1 MPNRRR
7 GLWRSYRAAHYVV
20 QAEPAFV
27 LRVDHRSAALQALQR
42 RYGVARSA
50 FLTACN
56 PRSQRF
62 SAAANL
68 RLRRQLE
75 ALVQRRGY
83 VSLAG
88 YGTDPAGRWGVE
100 ESLLIVGIS
109 TAEALGLARRF
120 GQNALLVM
128 AADAVPRL
136 LWVLR

>member
-1 MPNRRR
+1 M
-7 GLWRSYRAAHYVV
+7 LWRVYRAAHYVV

-27 LRVDHRSAALQALQR
+27 LGVDQRSGALQALQR
-42 RYGVARSA
+42 SYGVARSV

-62 SAAANL
+62 NAAANL
-68 RLRRQLE
+68 RLRCQLE
-75 ALVQRRGY
+75 ALVQQRGY
-83 VSLAG
+83 ATLAG

-100 ESLLIVGIS
+100 ESLLIIGMGS
-109 TAEALGLARRF
+109 AEAVALARRF

-136 LWVLR
+136 LWIQR